1 MKMKRI
7 LSILNGKSILNVKL
21 ISILAAVIITSTIL
35 FAGCNL
41 SSEGSEENTSQKG
54 TLEIIGSTSVQH
66 LAEIMAEKFKDK
78 NPDVVINYQ
87 GVGSSKG
94 ILAAKDG
101 TGDIGTSSR
110 ELKEE
115 EKGWGLK
122 EYVIAKDGIAIAVHP
137 DNPVKEL
144 TTEQAIKIFKGE
156 ITNWKE
162 VGGSDKKI
170 VVLSREA
177 GSGTRGAFEELLK
190 IEDQVVKEALVFDG
204 NGPMK
209 AAIASNQDAIGYVS
223 FGFIDG
229 SIKTLII
236 DGVEPSVDNVLAGS
250 YPLSRPFIM
259 LTKGDVQGLAKSFVD
274 FVLSDEGQNIVE
286 EEGYIPV
293 NK

>member
-35 FAGCNL
+35 FAGCDL
-41 SSEGSEENTSQKG
+41 SSEGSKENTSQKG

>member
-1 MKMKRI
+1 MKRI

-35 FAGCNL
+35 FAGCDL
-41 SSEGSEENTSQKG
+41 SSEGSKENTSQKG